1 MRILFVRHY
10 ILAAVAMAL
19 LLSSAVEAQE
29 EAVVKADSVRK
40 YRFLGKTSRD
50 KKDHQAVVDY
60 YTELL
65 KYQEPDRRTL
75 YYIGR
80 AHLALGA
87 QAGAKAAFLEAAA
100 LDSAHANTA
109 LSLYQIFSSES
120 KPDSGWVFLKRLL
133 EKKPNDTRLLGF
145 RRALGDQHRRRAN
158 AEAALFHYE
167 ELADHRA
174 IAADH
179 RAELTELIA
188 EIYGDQHRRR
198 ANASDLGDAEAALAW
213 LQRLLGETGTH
224 QIETLRKMVDLQ
236 LETGDFDAAFATLRE
251 LTISDSAGR
260 YSHYLRLAELGEGR
274 GDEDIR
280 LVGLEGMAQVQP
292 DDLENVATLVQF
304 HIQAGDTDA
313 AMQWI
318 GKGLGRQ
325 SGHAHLL
332 ILRGD
337 LLREAGK
344 AEDAVVSF
352 ESALADP
359 NWEAVAQQR
368 IWQIHPPLTE
378 EEKLRR
384 QFFGSDSSGDDDR

>member
-1 MRILFVRHY
+1 M
-10 ILAAVAMAL
+10 
-19 LLSSAVEAQE
+19 
-29 EAVVKADSVRK
+29 
-40 YRFLGKTSRD
+40 
-50 KKDHQAVVDY
+50 
-60 YTELL
+60 
-65 KYQEPDRRTL
+65 
-75 YYIGR
+75 
-80 AHLALGA
+80 
-87 QAGAKAAFLEAAA
+87 
-100 LDSAHANTA
+100 
-109 LSLYQIFSSES
+109 
-120 KPDSGWVFLKRLL
+120 
-133 EKKPNDTRLLGF
+133 
-145 RRALGDQHRRRAN
+145 
-158 AEAALFHYE
+158 
-167 ELADHRA
+167 
-174 IAADH
+174 
-179 RAELTELIA
+179 
-188 EIYGDQHRRR
+188 
-198 ANASDLGDAEAALAW
+198 
-213 LQRLLGETGTH
+213 
-224 QIETLRKMVDLQ
+224 
-236 LETGDFDAAFATLRE
+236 RE

-260 YSHYLRLAELGEGR
+260 YSHYLRLAELGERR

-344 AEDAVVSF
+344 AEDAVASF

-368 IWQIHPPLTE
+368 IWQIHPPETE

>member
-1 MRILFVRHY
+1 
-10 ILAAVAMAL
+10 
-19 LLSSAVEAQE
+19 
-29 EAVVKADSVRK
+29 
-40 YRFLGKTSRD
+40 
-50 KKDHQAVVDY
+50 
-60 YTELL
+60 
-65 KYQEPDRRTL
+65 
-75 YYIGR
+75 
-80 AHLALGA
+80 
-87 QAGAKAAFLEAAA
+87 
-100 LDSAHANTA
+100 
-109 LSLYQIFSSES
+109 
-120 KPDSGWVFLKRLL
+120 
-133 EKKPNDTRLLGF
+133 
-145 RRALGDQHRRRAN
+145 
-158 AEAALFHYE
+158 
-167 ELADHRA
+167 
-174 IAADH
+174 
-179 RAELTELIA
+179 
-188 EIYGDQHRRR
+188 
-198 ANASDLGDAEAALAW
+198 
-213 LQRLLGETGTH
+213 
-224 QIETLRKMVDLQ
+224 MVDLQ
-236 LETGDFDAAFATLRE
+236 LETGDFDAVFATLRE

-260 YSHYLRLAELGEGR
+260 YSHYLRLAELGERR

-337 LLREAGK
+337 LLWEAGK
-344 AEDAVVSF
+344 AKDAVASF

-368 IWQIHPPLTE
+368 IWQIHPPETE

>member
-10 ILAAVAMAL
+10 ILAAAAMAL
-19 LLSSAVEAQE
+19 LLSSAVEAQA
-29 EAVVKADSVRK
+29 EAVVKADSVKK
-40 YRFLGKTSRD
+40 YLFLGKTSRD

-65 KYQEPDRRTL
+65 KYQEPDRQTL
-75 YYIGR
+75 SLFHIGR

-87 QAGAKAAFLEAAA
+87 QAGAKVAFLEAAA
-100 LDSAHANTA
+100 LDSAHVNTA

-133 EKKPNDTRLLGF
+133 EKKPNDTRLLRF
-145 RRALGDQHRRRAN
+145 RQALGDQHRRRAN

-167 ELADHRA
+167 ELANHRA
-174 IAADH
+174 IAAEL
-179 RAELTELIA
+179 RAVLTERIA
-188 EIYGDQHRRR
+188 VIY
-198 ANASDLGDAEAALAW
+198 SDLGDAEAALAW
-213 LQRLLGETGTH
+213 RQRLLGETGTH

-260 YSHYLRLAELGEGR
+260 YSHYLRLAELGERR
-274 GDEDIR
+274 GDEDVR

-344 AEDAVVSF
+344 AEDAVASF

-368 IWQIHPPLTE
+368 IWQIHPPETE